1 MRLSRVSVALPLLAA
16 LAGCSSSTDN
26 VMSTAFPVARMSRP
40 ESRIE
45 VPPGSFTLDRIL
57 GRPDGLQPLGPDT
70 TINLMEADGRT
81 LRDLLDV
88 EGRRELRDVR
98 MPPDVIEP
106 TPPPPPEAQPRRR
119 GSSTPPQASV
129 QPELDQRPVQPPAPP
144 PAAAAGTT
152 LRPGTT
158 IPGPRGGTVMGGSA
172 GSVGTTIGPSGQPGT
187 ATRDGGTVT
196 LFGADGSIRTVPVP
210 QR

>member
-1 MRLSRVSVALPLLAA
+1 MRLSRFSVALPLLAA
-16 LAGCSSSTDN
+16 LAGCSSSSDN
-26 VMSTAFPVARMSRP
+26 VMGTAFPLARMSRP

-45 VPPGSFTLDRIL
+45 VQPGSFTIDRVL

-70 TINLMEADGRT
+70 TINLIEADGRT

-88 EGRRELRDVR
+88 EGRREMRDVR
-98 MPPDVIEP
+98 MPPDVVE
-106 TPPPPPEAQPRRR
+106 PPPPPPQSQQRR
-119 GSSTPPQASV
+119 GSSTPPQANV
-129 QPELDQRPVQPPAPP
+129 LPEVEPRPVTPPTVPPAP
-144 PAAAAGTT
+144 AASRTIP
-152 LRPGTT
+152 PGTT
-158 IPGPRGGTVMGGSA
+158 IPGARGGTVMGGSA
-172 GSVGTTIGPSGQPGT
+172 GSVGTTIGPSGQSGT